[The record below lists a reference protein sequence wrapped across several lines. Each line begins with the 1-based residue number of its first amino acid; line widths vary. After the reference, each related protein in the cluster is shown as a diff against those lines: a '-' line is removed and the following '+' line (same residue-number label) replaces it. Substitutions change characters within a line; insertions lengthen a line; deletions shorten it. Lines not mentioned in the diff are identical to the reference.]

1 VLIALPLAV
10 ASVLVIAWRLAG
22 EDARRGVVGI
32 AAFALAI
39 RLGATCVLSFV
50 AGQTHGTKVWLA
62 DEASFFLA
70 TEALVADP
78 LGRALP
84 IGLVHLGGDGY
95 LGLTTWLSV
104 LGAGVVDANV
114 FRVINSALGAIVVV
128 LSMLVARRLFGARA
142 GLVTGLLLAV
152 WPSLVLWSA
161 TLLRDTLGGFAV
173 VTVWWTLGRARDDG
187 WVRTVGTIA
196 LALVIALSLRPYLGG
211 AMIAGVLVW
220 AVFSYAPHVPGRY
233 LALSGAGA
241 GLVLIGLVVAFNRQV
256 DDAARELLY
265 RQTVTR
271 METLGR
277 LYSDQSP
284 PIANQAIT
292 PGLAV
297 GLTDQNSGWV
307 LGGVVQ
313 DLPAADE
320 ARVAF
325 TDETVRVVP
334 TDQLEPLRSTT
345 YPPLELVAWVL
356 PNLWSYL
363 AGVSSISDPSSP
375 LWIVSAL
382 IWDAL
387 LVLAALG
394 VVQRRLPARE
404 WLFAL
409 CVVAGTVLA
418 LVTVPGA
425 PGNADRHRATQT
437 VPLLLVLASGLL
449 VDWDPFRRFSG
460 FAVARAM
467 TRPATEAAPA
477 NSRIRSA
484 R

>member
-10 ASVLVIAWRLAG
+10 ASVLAVAWRLAG
-22 EDARRGVVGI
+22 EDARRSVVGI

-39 RLGATCVLSFV
+39 RLVATCVVSFV
-50 AGQTHGTKVWLA
+50 AGQTHGTKLWLP
-62 DEASFFLA
+62 DEASYFLA
-70 TEALVADP
+70 TEAVVADP

-84 IGLVHLGGDGY
+84 PGLVHLGGDGY
-95 LGLTTWLSV
+95 VGLTTWLSV
-104 LGAGVVDANV
+104 LGGGVVDANT

-128 LSMLVARRLFGARA
+128 LSMLVARRLFGAKA
-142 GLVTGLLLAV
+142 GLVAGLLLAV

-161 TLLRDTLGGFAV
+161 TILRDTLGGFAV
-173 VTVWWTLGRARDDG
+173 VTTWWTLGRARDHG
-187 WVRTVGTIA
+187 WVRTVGTVT

-211 AMIAGVLVW
+211 AMITGVLVW
-220 AVFSYAPHVPGRY
+220 AAFSYAPHVPGRY
-233 LALSGAGA
+233 LALSGAVA
-241 GLVLIGLVVAFNRQV
+241 ALVLVGLVVAFNHQV
-256 DDAARELLY
+256 DNAARDLLY
-265 RQTVTR
+265 RQAVTR
-271 METLGR
+271 IETLGR
-277 LYSDQSP
+277 LYTDDSP
-284 PIANQAIT
+284 PIPNQAIR
-292 PGLAV
+292 PGMVV

-313 DLPAADE
+313 DVPAADE

-334 TDQLEPLRSTT
+334 TEQLQPLQSAS

-363 AGVSSISDPSSP
+363 AGVSLISDPSSP
-375 LWIVSAL
+375 LWIISAL

-394 VVQRRLPARE
+394 VVHRRLPARE

-409 CVVAGTVLA
+409 CVVAGTALA

-449 VDWDPFRRFSG
+449 ADWEPFKRFSG

-477 NSRIRSA
+477 SSRMRSA